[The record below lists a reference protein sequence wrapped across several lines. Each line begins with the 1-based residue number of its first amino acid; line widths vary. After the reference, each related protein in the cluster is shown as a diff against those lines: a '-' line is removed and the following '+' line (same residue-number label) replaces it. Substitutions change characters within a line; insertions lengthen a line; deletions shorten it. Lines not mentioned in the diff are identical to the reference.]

1 MQRNYKLTLNDIDK
15 KGNIEKLKR
24 DGFTNEQIH
33 KTMYRET
40 EGASTREREK
50 IMNKLHERG

>member
-1 MQRNYKLTLNDIDK
+1 MQPYKLTLNEIEK

-24 DGFTNEQIH
+24 DGFNNEQIH
-33 KTMYRET
+33 KAMYKVT
-40 EGASTREREK
+40 EGATQREREK